1 MKKVT
6 TILFILLYLLP
17 AIGFSL
23 DFHKCGK
30 KIRVVS
36 INAAH
41 ENKCPCGSKM
51 PFNCCKDVHISLKL
65 SENQKNSSQIIIPG
79 NIFFKHISYFVSIL
93 VFDFSAPLFVFD
105 FTNYHAPPFKSKQPV
120 YLTNNVFII

>member
-1 MKKVT
+1 M
-6 TILFILLYLLP
+6 ILFILLYLLP

-23 DFHKCGK
+23 DLHKCGK

-51 PFNCCKDVHISLKL
+51 PLNCCKDVHISLKL

-79 NIFFKHISYFVSIL
+79 NIFFKHISYFVSFL
-93 VFDFSAPLFVFD
+93 VFDFSSPLFVFD